1 MSRPP
6 NSSPPVGSEW
16 VSSESTSRQV
26 EESTSSRGRVVV
38 LAGGLSHEREV
49 SLRSGGRVVDA
60 LLDAG
65 IEAVLRDAD
74 AGLVAGLAAE
84 PGATVFPVLHG
95 ASGEDGAI
103 RAVLELLGIR
113 YVGSAP
119 GACRMA
125 FDKAI
130 AKSVVARA
138 GLATPEAMAMA
149 ASTFRDLGAPA
160 LLDALVDRLGLPLMV
175 KPNVGGSALGAA
187 VVRDRND
194 LPAAMV
200 GAYAYADVV
209 LVERFVAGTEVAVTV
224 IDAGSGPVALPP
236 VEIVPDD
243 GFYDYAARYTAGRTE
258 FFTPARLEPETAAAV
273 ARCAVTAHGAL
284 GLRHLSRTDVIID
297 AAGLPW
303 FLEVNV
309 SPGMTETSLTPQAIR
324 AAGMDL
330 AEVCHALVVSAGS
343 PSRQTLP
350 DGPSRDV
357 AVG

>member
-1 MSRPP
+1 M
-6 NSSPPVGSEW
+6 
-16 VSSESTSRQV
+16 
-26 EESTSSRGRVVV
+26 
-38 LAGGLSHEREV
+38 
-49 SLRSGGRVVDA
+49 
-60 LLDAG
+60 
-65 IEAVLRDAD
+65 
-74 AGLVAGLAAE
+74 
-84 PGATVFPVLHG
+84 LHG

-103 RAVLELLGIR
+103 RAVLELLGIH
-113 YVGSAP
+113 YVGSEP
-119 GACRMA
+119 GACRVA

-138 GLATPEAMAMA
+138 GLATPEAMALA

-175 KPNVGGSALGAA
+175 KPNVGGSALGAT
-187 VVRDRND
+187 VVRDRID

-209 LVERFVAGTEVAVTV
+209 LVERFIPGTEVAVTV
-224 IDAGSGPVALPP
+224 IDTGSGPVALPP

-258 FFTPARLEPETAAAV
+258 FFTPARLEPETASAV
-273 ARCAVTAHGAL
+273 ARCAVTAHRAL
-284 GLRHLSRTDVIID
+284 GLHHLSRTDVIID
-297 AAGLPW
+297 AAGVPW

-324 AAGMDL
+324 AAGKDL
-330 AEVCHALVVSAGS
+330 AEVCRDLVVSAQ
-343 PSRQTLP
+343 SRGRQPLP